1 MCPPH
6 HSPSLLISH
15 PPFAYSLADPRY
27 HLELTLKGV
36 QRVPPRSGDSRLPI
50 TLIILSLL
58 GHAFAQTPNC
68 YDHLMLWSACC
79 MGFFAFTCMW
89 SGELVMPAGWP
100 LIQPSTCT
108 PLMWQ
113 WITLPIRLSCVSIS
127 KTDQTR
133 AEIDPF
139 VHVGHTH
146 NSNCFDDSLL
156 RASKSKIHSFGGK
169 MAHCWVKLESLL
181 RPFLSH
187 WCGHN
192 CGG

>member
-58 GHAFAQTPNC
+58 GHTFAQAPNC

-79 MGFFAFTCMW
+79 MGFFAFTCMR
-89 SGELVMPAGWP
+89 SGELIMPAGWP
-100 LIQPSTCT
+100 LIQAKHLYPTNVAVDNIADPPIMCIHLQDWSDSSRDWSVCTC
-108 PLMWQ
+108 
-113 WITLPIRLSCVSIS
+113 RS
-127 KTDQTR
+127 
-133 AEIDPF
+133 
-139 VHVGHTH
+139 HTQLQL
-146 NSNCFDDSLL
+146 F
-156 RASKSKIHSFGGK
+156 RWFA
-169 MAHCWVKLESLL
+169 A
-181 RPFLSH
+181 
-187 WCGHN
+187 
-192 CGG
+192 